1 VLNALNAAIGMAS
14 SALTLTTGYGAPL
27 LQVGQPDIARPTE
40 VTTASRLTTT
50 RRVPS
55 RYTLSIALTAADGRR
70 ITRYQRDVAEAVTN
84 VVDAW
89 IRHALPD
96 LQQRDRRAGSRAFD
110 QVLERFAGEALE
122 SGTAVSVIVLLV
134 AEAAAS
140 PGLTQQWISRIRAIM
155 RGSDIVGML
164 GEGEIGLLLHDAA
177 DGRGEAVAHRV
188 LKLLVGDQAYGS
200 PVVAVGLAT
209 RTPEGGGSAGIA
221 EEARNDAISR
231 GKNYRAN
238 RSEDPS

>member
-1 VLNALNAAIGMAS
+1 M
-14 SALTLTTGYGAPL
+14 
-27 LQVGQPDIARPTE
+27 
-40 VTTASRLTTT
+40 
-50 RRVPS
+50 RRVPG

-89 IRHALPD
+89 IRHGLPE

-134 AEAAAS
+134 AEAAS
-140 PGLTQQWISRIRAIM
+140 FPGLTQQWIARIRAVM

-164 GEGEIGLLLHDAA
+164 GEGEIGLLLHDTAN
-177 DGRGEAVAHRV
+177 GRAEAVAHRV
-188 LKLLVGDQAYGS
+188 LKLLVGDRPSGS
-200 PVVAVGLAT
+200 PAVAVGLAT
-209 RTPEGGGSAGIA
+209 RTPDGGVSAGIA
-221 EEARNDAISR
+221 EEARNDAIAR
-231 GKNYRAN
+231 AKGYRSN
-238 RSEDPS
+238 PSDEPR